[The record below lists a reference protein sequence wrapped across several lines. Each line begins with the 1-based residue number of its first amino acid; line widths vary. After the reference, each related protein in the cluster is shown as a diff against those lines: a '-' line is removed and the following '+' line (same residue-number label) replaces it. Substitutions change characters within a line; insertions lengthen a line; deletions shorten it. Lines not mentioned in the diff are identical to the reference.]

1 MYVIN
6 ILKIIDQLEHN
17 IQYTDVSY
25 EKVNKITYELS
36 IIPVL
41 NKP

>member
-1 MYVIN
+1 MYVTN

-17 IQYTDVSY
+17 IQYTYVSY